1 MFVLGLDPETYTD
14 QDIGLFEKK
23 SFIYLQNLHD
33 TVINFE
39 TTDKKPMT
47 VRCTKMFGPSSP
59 ETEHQ
64 VKEFP
69 KITAVKELSS
79 EEINLIAIKQIDSS
93 QHKFD
98 GTLEGLG
105 LQIEFKSELMSEN
118 FGTLT
123 QKEKHIIDF
132 DKVK

>member
-1 MFVLGLDPETYTD
+1 
-14 QDIGLFEKK
+14 
-23 SFIYLQNLHD
+23 
-33 TVINFE
+33 
-39 TTDKKPMT
+39 
-47 VRCTKMFGPSSP
+47 MFGPSSP
-59 ETEHQ
+59 ETEYQ

-105 LQIEFKSELMSEN
+105 L
-118 FGTLT
+118 
-123 QKEKHIIDF
+123 
-132 DKVK
+132 